1 MIASLILWW
10 LALQI
15 LGLIA
20 LPITARLFEPL
31 SLKGYVFA
39 KTTGLLTVGYG
50 IWLLA
55 TFGWIHFSAT
65 GVFLVGV
72 VVLAIGLWAVGRSG
86 LRGLM
91 LMVRTHWPLILA
103 YETLFAALLLGG
115 LWLRWHGAVGA
126 AITGTEKPMDLT
138 FLSGI
143 LHSDT
148 FPPHDPWLAGYAINY
163 YYLGYLM
170 LAVLAVLTGASAGEA
185 FNLGLATTFALTGLM
200 VAGLVVA
207 LVGQARQHA
216 GERASTGGAGAAALL
231 GVVFVLVLGNQAGAW
246 QVLAGSP
253 KVVAL
258 DGRQL
263 VSAMGQRLS
272 GQNSIE
278 IDPPLRTP
286 EGDFGTISEL
296 TPESSPPFNWW
307 WPSRAV
313 WDEVEVSPGVVE
325 RHYAITEFPFFSFYL
340 GDLHPHV
347 LALPFN
353 LLVLALALSALIR
366 PLPGTAGVGVR
377 RWLPL
382 AVSALVLGSLYA
394 INSWDTPTYMLLYVG
409 ALILGYRRQLP
420 GEKTSRVLGRALPA
434 VSIVIAA
441 AVLSIAPFLLTFQ
454 SFAGGGPVPQPWASI
469 PVIGQL
475 GAILLPAPD
484 HTDLHEFIGIF
495 GLFALVLLVYAAGGR
510 RGDFRGLEDFG
521 GMAWLWPAGGLLV
534 GLLIGMPL
542 LALLP
547 LAAVCTRAA
556 WRCSERPARAF
567 VLWATAVGAL
577 VVLGADLIYL
587 RDPFENR
594 MNTLFKF
601 YYQAWVIWGT
611 AAAFATWALWQ
622 RAWRRPSLA
631 VAWSVPALLLGLG
644 ALVYPLATLGWG
656 QAWFSGPPALDGL
669 AFLQES
675 APDEAAALV
684 WIARNTQPRDIVLTA
699 AGSSYDDA
707 TGRVAAVT
715 GRPTLLGW
723 SGSHERLWRRR
734 SPEVLDEIAARER
747 DIPVIY
753 TTTSPAVARQLL
765 ERYHVQYLFVGPA
778 ERRLYGGPGLDK
790 FDAFLELVFQ
800 QGQVR
805 IYRCS

>member
-1 MIASLILWW
+1 MIALLILWW

-20 LPITARLFEPL
+20 LPITALLFGPL

-50 IWLLA
+50 IWLLV
-55 TFGWIHFSAT
+55 TFGWVHFGAT
-65 GVFLVGV
+65 GVLLAGV
-72 VVLAIGLWAVGRSG
+72 VVVAVGLWAVDRSG
-86 LRGLM
+86 VRSLIA
-91 LMVRTHWPLILA
+91 MVRIHWPVILA

-115 LWLRWHGAVGA
+115 LWLRWNGAVGA
-126 AITGTEKPMDLT
+126 AIIGTEKPMDLA

-148 FPPHDPWLAGYAINY
+148 FPPQDPWLAGYAINY
-163 YYLGYLM
+163 YYLGYLV
-170 LAVLAVLTGASAGEA
+170 LAVLAALTGASAGEA
-185 FNLGLATTFALTGLM
+185 FNLGLATIFALTGLM

-207 LVGQARQHA
+207 LIGQARQHA
-216 GERASTGGAGAAALL
+216 GERAGPWGAGGAALL
-231 GVVFVLVLGNQAGAW
+231 GLVFVLVLGNQAGAW
-246 QVLAGSP
+246 QALIGSP
-253 KVVAL
+253 QVVAL

-263 VSAMGQRLS
+263 VSAVEQRLS
-272 GQNSIE
+272 GRSSLKV
-278 IDPPLRTP
+278 DPPVRTP
-286 EGDFGTISEL
+286 EGDFGTIAEL
-296 TPESSPPFNWW
+296 TPEPNRSFNWW

-353 LLVLALALSALIR
+353 LLALALALSALVR
-366 PLPGTAGVGVR
+366 PLPGTAGGGVR

-394 INSWDTPTYMLLYVG
+394 FNSWDVPTYMLLYVG
-409 ALILGYRRQLP
+409 ALALGYRRELP
-420 GEKTSRVLGRALPA
+420 GEKTARVLWQALPA
-434 VSIVIAA
+434 VA
-441 AVLSIAPFLLTFQ
+441 AVVTLAVLAIAPFLLTFQ
-454 SFAGGGPVPQPWASI
+454 SFAGGGPVPQPWTSI
-469 PVIGQL
+469 PVIGRL
-475 GAILLPAPD
+475 GAMLLPAPD

-495 GLFALVLLVYAAGGR
+495 GLFVLILLVYAGGGR
-510 RGDFRGLEDFG
+510 RVDFRSL
-521 GMAWLWPAGGLLV
+521 AWLWPAGGLLL

-547 LAAVCTRAA
+547 LAAVCGRAA
-556 WRCSERPARAF
+556 WRCSDRPAQAF

-577 VVLGADLIYL
+577 VVFVADIIYL

-594 MNTLFKF
+594 MNTIFKL

-611 AAAFATWALWQ
+611 AAAFAAWALWQ
-622 RAWRRPSLA
+622 GARRRPYLA
-631 VAWSVPALLLGLG
+631 AAWGVPALLLGLG

-656 QAWFSGPPALDGL
+656 QAWSSGPPTLDGL

-675 APDEAAALV
+675 APDEAAAMV
-684 WIARNTQPRDIVLTA
+684 WIARNTQPGDIVLSA

-734 SPEVLDEIAARER
+734 SPEALAEIADRER
-747 DIPVIY
+747 DIAVIY
-753 TTTSPAVARQLL
+753 TSTSLATAQQLL
-765 ERYHVQYLFVGPA
+765 ERYGVQYLYVGPV
-778 ERRLYGGPGLDK
+778 ERRLYAGPGLDK

-805 IYRCS
+805 IYRCF